1 MKKRKWFFG
10 AILTVLVSSVFTS
23 GALAHWADLAVAEI
37 STSGRE
43 VRVTLTY
50 PTGLT
55 AFADQ
60 DKNGS
65 LSPTEIARHRDA
77 LRTEFGDKIHV
88 TSGAQ
93 TGSLEVAPVMGAVKL
108 PSSVTAQAH
117 TTLRL
122 QYSFP
127 EAITGFSVHYDLFV
141 PNVSTA
147 SALVTVLNDGKV
159 QNVVFTPE
167 SRTFTLEN
175 NAAAVDFKS
184 FIFLGLEHILTGYDH
199 LLFLLALLALGG
211 NLRYALKV
219 VTAFTVAHSVTLALT
234 VLGVIVLPGRIIE
247 SGIALSIAYVA
258 LENILRRDSKA
269 VERSRWIVTF
279 VFGLLHGMGF
289 ADLLRQMNLPAANI
303 PGALIGFN
311 LGVEIG
317 QLSVVIPVF
326 LLLRLLE
333 RWRLGAPVR
342 WAASAF
348 AVAAGLFWFVQ
359 RAFLTA

>member
-1 MKKRKWFFG
+1 MKRFRWFFG
-10 AILTVLVSSVFTS
+10 AILAALVSGVFTS

-37 STSGRE
+37 MTSGRE

-55 AFADQ
+55 AFADD

-65 LSPTEIARHRDA
+65 LSPTEIARHQDA
-77 LRTEFGDKIHV
+77 LRTEFAGKIHV
-88 TSGAQ
+88 TSGNQ
-93 TGSLEVAPVMGAVKL
+93 TGSLEIAPVAGTVKL
-108 PSSVTAQAH
+108 PSSVNAQAH
-117 TTLRL
+117 TTIRL
-122 QYSFP
+122 AYRFP
-127 EAITGFSVHYDLFV
+127 EPIQGFSVRYDLFV

-175 NAAAVDFKS
+175 NAAPVDFKS
-184 FIFLGLEHILTGYDH
+184 FIFLGFDHILTGYDH
-199 LLFLLALLALGG
+199 LLFLLSLLALGG
-211 NLRYALKV
+211 GLRYVLKV

-234 VLGVIVLPGRIIE
+234 VLGLITLPGRLIE

-258 LENILRRDSKA
+258 AENILRRDSKA
-269 VERSRWIVTF
+269 VEKSRWIVTF

-289 ADLLRQMNLPAANI
+289 ADLLREMNLPAANI

-317 QLSVVIPVF
+317 QLSVVIPLF

-333 RWRLGAPVR
+333 RWRVGAPVR

>member
-1 MKKRKWFFG
+1 MKWRLWLLVAFF
-10 AILTVLVSSVFTS
+10 SSLLGS

-37 STSGRE
+37 STTERD

-55 AFADQ
+55 AFAD
-60 DKNGS
+60 DDRDGA
-65 LSPTEIARHRDA
+65 LSSTEIARHRDA
-77 LRTEFGDKIHV
+77 LHAMFSDKIRV
-88 TSGAQ
+88 TNGDQA
-93 TGSLEVAPVMGAVKL
+93 GSLEIVPVLNDVKL
-108 PSSVTAQAH
+108 PANVSAQAH

-122 QYSFP
+122 AYGFTAP
-127 EAITGFSVHYDLFV
+127 ITKLKINYDLFV
-141 PNVSTA
+141 PGVSTA
-147 SALVTVLNDGKV
+147 SCLATVLDGEKI

-167 SRTFTLEN
+167 QHEFSLRG
-175 NAAAVDFKS
+175 NASSVDFRS
-184 FIFLGLEHILTGYDH
+184 FVLLGLEHILTGYDH
-199 LLFLLALLALGG
+199 LLFLLSLLALGG
-211 NLRYALKV
+211 GLRYLLKV

-234 VLGVIVLPGRIIE
+234 VLGVIALPGRVIE

-258 LENILRRDSKA
+258 LENILRRDSSA
-269 VERSRWIVTF
+269 VERSRWVVTF

-289 ADLLRQMNLPAANI
+289 ADLLREMNLPQANL
-303 PGALIGFN
+303 PGALVGFN

-317 QLSVVIPVF
+317 QLSVVIPLF

-333 RWRLGAPVR
+333 RWHVGAPVR
-342 WAASAF
+342 WVASAF